1 MFLSSV
7 RDGRDEMRAEVGY
20 NLPVTDEDTED
31 PYNDKNDD
39 TVPYRK
45 ASLRHETP
53 AMVVPS

>member
-1 MFLSSV
+1 
-7 RDGRDEMRAEVGY
+7 MRAEVGY